1 VTTIIESAR
10 APIGADASH
19 SLTQPGSSSPLGA
32 TPASEGTNFSVC
44 SKHATGVE
52 LLLFDC
58 VGDAQAARV
67 IRLDPAANRSYHYW
81 HTSSPA

>member
-32 TPASEGTNFSVC
+32 TPASEGSVF

-52 LLLFDC
+52 LLLFDR